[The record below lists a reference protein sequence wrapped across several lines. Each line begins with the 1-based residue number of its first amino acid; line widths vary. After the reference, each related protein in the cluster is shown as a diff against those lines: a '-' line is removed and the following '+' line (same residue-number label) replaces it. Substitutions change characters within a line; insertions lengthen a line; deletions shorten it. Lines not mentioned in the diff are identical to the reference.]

1 MDNEQWDNAM
11 KLMGESSKFKKLYN
25 KYGEQL
31 SSNVGYYDKAFGDQD
46 FKTVYSEDDLY
57 YYNTNISRNGLA
69 YKIYET
75 EEDYLGTVKTLCAID
90 ENDRSHDIL

>member
-31 SSNVGYYDKAFGDQD
+31 SSL
-46 FKTVYSEDDLY
+46 SL
-57 YYNTNISRNGLA
+57 IH
-69 YKIYET
+69 I
-75 EEDYLGTVKTLCAID
+75 
-90 ENDRSHDIL
+90 